1 MCTPRPAGDFEVVSD
16 MPVVIALDDQI
27 PDEAELDEPWEHI
40 SADELDEKRESPPS
54 YATVLANAI

>member
-1 MCTPRPAGDFEVVSD
+1 
-16 MPVVIALDDQI
+16 MPVVIALDDAM

-40 SADELDEKRESPPS
+40 SADELDEKRPSPPS